1 MLSMGTLKRT
11 LKKPITDYPKGDL
24 VTEDRKEH
32 PIPEYRKK
40 DPITEDTE
48 RTQSNIDT
56 TM

>member
-1 MLSMGTLKRT
+1 MRTLKRT

-32 PIPEYRKK
+32 PIPEYREK